1 MGLLSL
7 VKQIWQQQVFVA
19 RTAPVTQVNAAP
31 ATIFTIT
38 GGLVQVIALFIYKNT
53 VVATAMTAIVQI
65 NGVPVDAAGAGVTIV
80 GAAGSISVIPL
91 GAVAIT
97 TPGLLAEPVPTVL
110 ADTGHFGQMIAGPVN
125 GLITCTFA
133 AGPLVAPET
142 ISWRCIYRKIDPEA
156 LIA

>member
-1 MGLLSL
+1 MGLISL
-7 VKQIWQQQVFVA
+7 VKQISQQQLFVA

-38 GGLVQVIALFIYKNT
+38 GGLVQVVALFIYKDT
-53 VVATAMTAIVQI
+53 VVATAMTAVVEI
-65 NGVPVDAAGAGVTIV
+65 NGVPMDAAGAVTIV

-91 GAVAIT
+91 GNVAIT
-97 TPGLLAEPVPTVL
+97 TPGLLAETVPTVL
-110 ADTGHFGQMIAGPVN
+110 ADTGHFGQVIAGPVN
-125 GLITCTFA
+125 GLVTCTFA

-142 ISWRCIYRKIDPEA
+142 ISWRCVYRKIDPEA